1 MGSSPD
7 TPGLRGPQPLH
18 GPGALGSGPQ
28 LLPHSAS
35 LPASPLLQPLFL
47 CLRQWLCS
55 PDQTLDRRDDDD
67 SQMPIQRCPRPLR
80 PHGLH
85 QKGSEQ
91 HSLTVTVMVT
101 GTLTDEFSCL
111 SCHADPWSC
120 PLERG
125 DLVIHPQ
132 KQVLHP
138 KHPCLSLTKSGGVR
152 GAPESVSG
160 DQPQTPCGLWGS
172 VHGQLPPDPPLSLSR
187 LVILEEGSR
196 ENRSWT
202 HLPVRKGQCLS
213 FNRHLEGL
221 ETPKEPGGSHKNPQ
235 GVVRL

>member
-47 CLRQWLCS
+47 CLRQGLCS
-55 PDQTLDRRDDDD
+55 PDQTLDDD

-111 SCHADPWSC
+111 SCHTDPWSC

-152 GAPESVSG
+152 GPPRVCQGTSHRRRVGSG
-160 DQPQTPCGLWGS
+160 AACTASSRQTRLCHS
-172 VHGQLPPDPPLSLSR
+172 PD
-187 LVILEEGSR
+187 
-196 ENRSWT
+196 
-202 HLPVRKGQCLS
+202 
-213 FNRHLEGL
+213 
-221 ETPKEPGGSHKNPQ
+221 
-235 GVVRL
+235 